1 MPEYLAPDSYDH
13 LPYPSLSYAQTH
25 PDRLASMATLL
36 GLEPTP
42 VERCRVLDIGC
53 AVGGNIIPM
62 AFNLPDSE
70 FVGID
75 YAGRQIEIGRG
86 YVSELGLENIRLEH
100 LDVMA
105 IPEDFGQFDYIIA
118 HGFYSWVPADVQDG
132 LLAVM
137 RRHLAPN
144 GIGYISYNTYPGWHM
159 LQVVRDVM
167 LYRARHLSDPA
178 EQAAAGREVIEF
190 LSDAIPPEAG
200 PFGIF
205 LNSYRSSMAL
215 KLAEGDVGGDSL
227 LMHDEMGEINEPVY
241 FEQFVDHIEAHGLQY
256 LSEVDLSA
264 VMPSRLEPDIT
275 RRLSQMAT
283 NPMEA
288 EQYLDYISFRTFR
301 QTLVCHSELTITKA
315 LRPNVVSRF
324 SLASM
329 ARPESEQPDLSKGVV
344 EKFQTSDK
352 ATFSTDQPLTK
363 AAFLHLMEHKPA
375 AVPFDELVRAAA
387 GKIGMTLDGK
397 AEGEVTALAA
407 NALRALSY
415 SPGLM
420 EFHVYQTPFVVT
432 VSERPATTALIRWQ
446 ASKGMKA
453 TSQRHERVSL
463 DPMLRVV
470 LPLLDGEHD
479 WGQLLAFLVALHED
493 GRIVLPDDLL
503 AKAGA
508 ESILAKQLEQ
518 TLRFMAQTGLL
529 VE

>member
-1 MPEYLAPDSYDH
+1 MSEYLPPDSYDH
-13 LPYPSLSYAQTH
+13 LPYPSLSYTQTH
-25 PDRLASMATLL
+25 PDRLASMGALL
-36 GLEPTP
+36 GLDHAP

-62 AFNLPDSE
+62 AFNLPNSE

-86 YVSELGLENIRLEH
+86 YINELGLENIRLEH
-100 LDVMA
+100 MDVMA
-105 IPEDFGQFDYIIA
+105 MPEDFGEFDFIIA
-118 HGFYSWVPADVQDG
+118 HGFYSWVPAAVQDG

-137 RRHLAPN
+137 RRHLAAN

-159 LQVVRDVM
+159 LQVIRDVM
-167 LYRARHLSDPA
+167 LYRARHLSDPS
-178 EQAAAGREVIEF
+178 EQAAAGREVVEF

-205 LNSYRSSMAL
+205 LNSYRGSMAL
-215 KLAEGDVGGDSL
+215 KLAEGDGGDSL

-241 FEQFVDHIEAHGLQY
+241 FEQFVEHIEQHGLQY

-275 RRLSQMAT
+275 RRLAEMAT

-301 QTLVCHSELTITKA
+301 QTLICQGEVTITKA
-315 LRPNVVSRF
+315 LRPNVVRRF
-324 SLASM
+324 LLASM
-329 ARPESEQPDLSKGVV
+329 ARPESEEPDLSPGVI
-344 EKFQTSDK
+344 EQFGTSDK
-352 ATFSTDQPLTK
+352 ATFSTDHPLTK
-363 AAFLHLMEHKPA
+363 AAFMELMAHKPG

-387 GKIGMTLDGK
+387 GRIGMTLDAT
-397 AEGEVTALAA
+397 AEGEVATLGA

-415 SPGLM
+415 SPGLI
-420 EFHVYQTPFVVT
+420 EFHVQQTPFVVT
-432 VSERPATTALIRWQ
+432 VSERPETTALIRWQ
-446 ASKGMKA
+446 VDKGMKV

-463 DPMLRVV
+463 DPMLRVL

-479 WGQLLAFLVALHED
+479 WGQLLAFLVALHSD
-493 GRIVLPDDLL
+493 GRIVLPEDLL
-503 AKAGA
+503 AKAKA

-518 TLRFMAQTGLL
+518 ALSFMAQTALL
-529 VE
+529 IG